1 MIVNDLLFG
10 EPIYDE
16 NNNWIE
22 AQKLYIK
29 YDEKTGEKSEE
40 IYVLERIIEY
50 Y

>member
-1 MIVNDLLFG
+1 MK
-10 EPIYDE
+10 
-16 NNNWIE
+16 
-22 AQKLYIK
+22 KLYIK